1 MDRGSGIG
9 VVLAHIQAAHPLKK
23 DILSAQYGQSNIS
36 KGFDIVHADKP
47 AIGIAKHRVV
57 L

>member
-1 MDRGSGIG
+1 MDRGIG
-9 VVLAHIQAAHPLKK
+9 VVLAHTRAAHPLKK
-23 DILSAQYGQSNIS
+23 AILSAQYGHFNIS
-36 KGFDIVHADKP
+36 KGFDIVHADQP